1 MKFQDPN
8 ILYISL
14 LILIIIII
22 IVINNQSEKYIE
34 GFSPCDVDISN
45 AFELP
50 LLITMATPF
59 LCVIS

>member
-34 GFSPCDVDISN
+34 GFSPCDVDITRGF
-45 AFELP
+45 ALP
-50 LLITMATPF
+50 SLISLATPF